1 METAKVAVTA
11 ATVTRMM
18 TPLSG
23 IQLRLCAVASRLHR
37 MSGTTMAHAAACTT
51 RYAVRT
57 ALTAV
62 GATRWLRAGSRR
74 EPLAVATRG
83 RFMSTFGAQNAPT
96 RGMAIA
102 APTAESAVGQ
112 SGQMI
117 RMAGTA
123 APRIADAEIGGTE

>member
-1 METAKVAVTA
+1 MATAKVVVNA
-11 ATVTRMM
+11 AGVGRTM
-18 TPLSG
+18 TPTSG
-23 IQLRLCAVASRLHR
+23 IQPSLCAVADRLSR
-37 MSGTTMAHAAACTT
+37 MSGTTMALVAACTT
-51 RYAVRT
+51 KSVVRT

>member
-1 METAKVAVTA
+1 
-11 ATVTRMM
+11 
-18 TPLSG
+18 
-23 IQLRLCAVASRLHR
+23 
-37 MSGTTMAHAAACTT
+37 MSGTTMAHAVACTT

-96 RGMAIA
+96 WETAVA

-112 SGQMI
+112 LGPMI

>member
-1 METAKVAVTA
+1 MATAKVAVTA

-18 TPLSG
+18 TPPSG
-23 IQLRLCAVASRLHR
+23 IQRRLCAVANRLHR
-37 MSGTTMAHAAACTT
+37 MNGTTMAHAAACTT
-51 RYAVRT
+51 RCAVRT
-57 ALTAV
+57 VLTAV
-62 GATRWLRAGSRR
+62 GVTRWLKAGSRR

-96 RGMAIA
+96 WGTGIA
-102 APTAESAVGQ
+102 APTAESAVGRL
-112 SGQMI
+112 GPMI